1 MSGFEGAIQDL
12 IDQLGALPG
21 IGPKSAPR
29 LAFHLLGA
37 EGSEVQEL
45 VSAIEAVK
53 QNVHFCSICG
63 NVTEAEVCSICSD
76 TRRDST
82 VLCVVEEAKDI
93 NAIEKTRAFRGMYHV
108 LGGVIDPLAGVGA
121 DSLRIREL
129 FARLGDGTV
138 QEVILATNPT
148 VEGEATSSYI
158 ARSVIPMGV
167 SVTRLASG
175 LPVGGDLEYA
185 DEVTLG
191 RALEGRLR
199 I

>member
-21 IGPKSAPR
+21 IGPKSAQR

-63 NVTEAEVCSICSD
+63 NVTEAEVCSIWSD

>member
-1 MSGFEGAIQDL
+1 M
-12 IDQLGALPG
+12 
-21 IGPKSAPR
+21 
-29 LAFHLLGA
+29 AFHLLGA

>member
-21 IGPKSAPR
+21 IGPKSAQR

-108 LGGVIDPLAGVGA
+108 LGGVIDPLAGVGS

>member
-12 IDQLGALPG
+12 IDKLGALPG
-21 IGPKSAPR
+21 IGPKSAQR

>member
-21 IGPKSAPR
+21 IGPKSAQR

-138 QEVILATNPT
+138 QEVILATIPT

>member
-21 IGPKSAPR
+21 IGPKSAQR

-108 LGGVIDPLAGVGA
+108 LEGVIDPLAGVGA

>member
-21 IGPKSAPR
+21 IGPKSAQR

-121 DSLRIREL
+121 ESLRIREL

>member
-21 IGPKSAPR
+21 IGPKSAQR

-108 LGGVIDPLAGVGA
+108 VGGVIDPLAGVGA